1 MALIKG
7 EVRRWLAD
15 EVTQEMFDRIG
26 YKIKTLDEDVHNRLL
41 AGGDIAVS
49 AIMPNAEMQS
59 LKEVLIISQDLL
71 EEAEGE

>member
-15 EVTQEMFDRIG
+15 EVTQEMFDRID
-26 YKIKTLDEDVHNRLL
+26 YKIKTLDDDVHSRLL
-41 AGGDIAVS
+41 SGNGDG

-71 EEAEGE
+71 EDAEGE